1 MDIYFHGTM
10 YSCPDN
16 ITACSGKVYTIG
28 EELGK
33 GGNGIVFTASDIY
46 GDEFAIKFLI
56 SNDTRRKKRFERE
69 IKILQENSVSESWGM
84 GLLTYKDSGECELTY
99 KNNKNKYLFVVTEKC
114 DNNLFKY
121 VQENHPFVYSKYA
134 GQFLNLARGLQ
145 SLHSRNIIH
154 RDIKPENILISGDNW
169 IIADF
174 GLCYEDDI
182 QDEISE
188 ITRDG
193 EIVGPKLWMSPE
205 ASNNLVDNTIKP
217 SNCSDIFQMAAVFW
231 FVINKTIPVG
241 IVNEEDWQSDDD
253 NFKNLI
259 LRSLKY
265 NKSKRPQNGD
275 EFFKELER
283 IIEQE

>member
-1 MDIYFHGTM
+1 
-10 YSCPDN
+10 
-16 ITACSGKVYTIG
+16 
-28 EELGK
+28 
-33 GGNGIVFTASDIY
+33 
-46 GDEFAIKFLI
+46 
-56 SNDTRRKKRFERE
+56 
-69 IKILQENSVSESWGM
+69 
-84 GLLTYKDSGECELTY
+84 
-99 KNNKNKYLFVVTEKC
+99 
-114 DNNLFKY
+114 
-121 VQENHPFVYSKYA
+121 
-134 GQFLNLARGLQ
+134 
-145 SLHSRNIIH
+145 
-154 RDIKPENILISGDNW
+154 
-169 IIADF
+169 
-174 GLCYEDDI
+174 
-182 QDEISE
+182 
-188 ITRDG
+188 
-193 EIVGPKLWMSPE
+193 MSPE